1 MENQR
6 FPFCSTR
13 STQDGEEMRNT
24 RTLRGQISATGGKG
38 EKQLILNDQLINRGL
53 RVTGFFV
60 WPSIMDVNA
69 DETFNAILSYAPL
82 ANASV
87 TMDAG
92 DNTQIGWSFYSQTLA
107 GAGTSAKTNS
117 GFFNQL
123 IDPDHIINR
132 DLVISLRE
140 TTDNMVLNYL
150 ITCELMTLTDDQAI
164 ITIIKENSQ
173 AIQPV

>member
-1 MENQR
+1 
-6 FPFCSTR
+6 
-13 STQDGEEMRNT
+13 MRKT
-24 RTLRGQISATGGKG
+24 RTLRGQIQATGGKA

-69 DETFNAILSYAPL
+69 DETFNAILSYSPL
-82 ANASV
+82 ANASI

-92 DNTQIGWSFYSQTLA
+92 DNRQIGWSFYSQTLA

-123 IDPDHIINR
+123 IDPDHVINR

-140 TTDNMVLNYL
+140 TTDAMILNYMV
-150 ITCELMTLTDDQAI
+150 TCELMTLSNDEAI

-173 AIQPV
+173 AIDPVG